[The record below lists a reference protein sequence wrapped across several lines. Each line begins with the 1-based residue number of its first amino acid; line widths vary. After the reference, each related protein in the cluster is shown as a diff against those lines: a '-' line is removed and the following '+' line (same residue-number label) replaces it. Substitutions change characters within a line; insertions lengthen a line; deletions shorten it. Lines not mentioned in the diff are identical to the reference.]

1 MNSRHFVII
10 GNGISGITFARHL
23 RKGDDQVRI
32 TVISGESPYFFS
44 RTALMY
50 VFMGQMKWEHTQPYE
65 PYFWKKNRIDLL
77 QAWVRT
83 LDFETKTLGFDSGET
98 LNYDILVLA
107 TGSKPAFFGWPG
119 QDLKGVQGLYTKQDL
134 ELMETTTNNDIQRA
148 VIVGGGLIGI
158 EMAEMLTYKK
168 IPVTFLIRESRFW
181 EQVLPEQE
189 ASLVQKHIVEHSIDL
204 RLKTELKE
212 ILADE
217 QGSVRAVVTTA
228 GEEIACSFVGIATG
242 VTPNVEFLKNTSL
255 AIEKGIKVN
264 AYFESSVPDVY
275 AIGDC
280 AEFDQSPGPGRRTLE
295 QVWYTGRM
303 HGETLAYYF
312 CNQRVSY
319 QPGVWFNSAK
329 FFAIEYQTYG
339 IVRPEPTVAISCF
352 YWEHR
357 LGKVA
362 FRMELD
368 EAGKI
373 IGVINLGFRLRHEF
387 FDRAIREKWS
397 GQLVIQQLEE
407 GIFDPEFYAP
417 YHLEIQQ
424 AFQSRFGLEISINKR
439 SFLQKI
445 FGARL

>member
-1 MNSRHFVII
+1 MGSRHFVII

-23 RKGDDQVRI
+23 RKGDDQARI

-50 VFMGQMKWEHTQPYE
+50 VYMGQMKWEHTQPYE
-65 PYFWKKNRIDLL
+65 PHFWKKNRIDLL
-77 QAWVRT
+77 QEWVKT
-83 LDFETKTLGFDSGET
+83 LDFETKTLGFTSGET

-119 QDLKGVQGLYTKQDL
+119 QDLLGVQGLYTKQDL
-134 ELMETTTNNDIQRA
+134 ETMEATTSKPIQRA

-168 IPVTFLIRESRFW
+168 IPVTFLVREPRFW

-189 ASLVQKHIVEHSIDL
+189 AVLVQKHISAHSIDL
-204 RLKTELKE
+204 RLQTELKE
-212 ILADE
+212 IRSDAR
-217 QGSVRAVVTTA
+217 GNVRAVVTTT
-228 GEEIACSFVGIATG
+228 GEEIPCEFVGIATG
-242 VTPNVEFLKNTSL
+242 VTPNVDFLKSTTL
-255 AIEKGIKVN
+255 AVGKGVKVN

-280 AEFDQSPGPGRRTLE
+280 AEFAQPPGPGRRTLE

-303 HGETLAYYF
+303 HGETLAYNF
-312 CNQRVSY
+312 CNKAVTY

-339 IVRPEPTVAISCF
+339 IVRPEAAAGVPCF

-357 LGKVA
+357 LGKVS
-362 FRMELD
+362 FRMEMD
-368 EAGKI
+368 DAAKI
-373 IGVINLGFRLRHEF
+373 AGVINLGFRLRHEF

-397 GQLVIQQLEE
+397 GQQVIQRLEE
-407 GIFDPEFYAP
+407 GVFDPEFYAP

-424 AFQSRFGLEISINKR
+424 AFQDQFGVKISTSKR

>member
-303 HGETLAYYF
+303 HGETLAHYF

>member
-1 MNSRHFVII
+1 MGSRHFVII

-23 RKGDDQVRI
+23 RKGDDQARI

-50 VFMGQMKWEHTQPYE
+50 VYMGQMKWEHTQPYE
-65 PYFWKKNRIDLL
+65 PHFWKKNRIDLL
-77 QAWVRT
+77 QDWVKT
-83 LDFETKTLGFDSGET
+83 LDFETKTLGFASGET
-98 LNYDILVLA
+98 LTYDVLVLA

-134 ELMETTTNNDIQRA
+134 ETMEAATSKPIQRA

-168 IPVTFLIRESRFW
+168 IPVTFLVRESRFW

-189 ASLVQKHIVEHSIDL
+189 AELVQKHISAHSIDL
-204 RLKTELKE
+204 RLQTELKE

-217 QGSVRAVVTTA
+217 LENVRAVVTTT
-228 GEEIACSFVGIATG
+228 GEEIPCEFVGIATG
-242 VTPNVEFLKNTSL
+242 VTPNVDFLKNTTL
-255 AIEKGIKVN
+255 AVGKGVKVN

-280 AEFDQSPGPGRRTLE
+280 AEFEQPPGPGRRNLE

-303 HGETLAYYF
+303 HGETLAYNF
-312 CNQRVSY
+312 CNKPVSY

-339 IVRPEPTVAISCF
+339 IVRSEAVAGVPCF

-357 LGKVA
+357 LGKVS
-362 FRMELD
+362 FRMEMD

-373 IGVINLGFRLRHEF
+373 VGVINLGFRLRHEF

-397 GQLVIQQLEE
+397 GQQVIQRLEE
-407 GIFDPEFYAP
+407 GVFDPEFYAP

-424 AFQSRFGLEISINKR
+424 AFQDQFGIAISTSKQ
-439 SFLQKI
+439 SFFEKI

>member
-1 MNSRHFVII
+1 MGSRHFVII

-23 RKGDDQVRI
+23 RKGDDQARI

-50 VFMGQMKWEHTQPYE
+50 VYMGQMKWEHTQPYE
-65 PYFWKKNRIDLL
+65 PHFWKKNRIDLL
-77 QAWVRT
+77 QEWVKT
-83 LDFETKTLGFDSGET
+83 LDFETKTLGFASGET
-98 LNYDILVLA
+98 LTYDVLVLA

-134 ELMETTTNNDIQRA
+134 ETMEAATSKSIQRA

-168 IPVTFLIRESRFW
+168 IPVTFLVREQRFW

-189 ASLVQKHIVEHSIDL
+189 ALLVQKHISAHSIDL
-204 RLKTELKE
+204 RLQTELKE

-217 QGSVRAVVTTA
+217 LGNVRAVVTTT
-228 GEEIACSFVGIATG
+228 GEEIPCEFVGIATG
-242 VTPNVEFLKNTSL
+242 VTPNVDFLKNTTL
-255 AIEKGIKVN
+255 AVGKGVKVN

-280 AEFDQSPGPGRRTLE
+280 AEFEQPPGPGRRNLE

-303 HGETLAYYF
+303 HGETLAYNF
-312 CNQRVSY
+312 CNKPVSY

-339 IVRPEPTVAISCF
+339 IVRSEAVAGVPCF

-357 LGKVA
+357 LGKVS
-362 FRMELD
+362 FRMEMD

-373 IGVINLGFRLRHEF
+373 VGVINLGFRLRHEF

-397 GQLVIQQLEE
+397 GQQVIQRLEE
-407 GIFDPEFYAP
+407 GVFDPEFYAP

-424 AFQSRFGLEISINKR
+424 AFQGQFGIAISTSKR